1 MLALKIILCILAVVA
16 FFMAGYYVDCNP
28 FDHQVKLSK
37 LTIALNIIGILL
49 VFAFGA
55 VQIITHW
62 TVFAIPKIVL
72 LLAICVIVETF
83 FFEFECSW
91 EIVDFICIIVIFS
104 YFIGGICYERNIQ
117 ECKNPDISIEKVELV
132 NATDNL
138 SVKGSFSIL
147 GGDVHDEFVYVYYT
161 KDEKGDFFPDTIPAK
176 DTKISYISEGEQP
189 YLEIKTETYYSLNT
203 NHTPATKCQE
213 YSKTS
218 YVLYVPEGSIQK
230 IFKFDAQ

>member
-16 FFMAGYYVDCNP
+16 FFMAGYFEYFNP
-28 FDHQVKLSK
+28 YDYLGERSK
-37 LTIALNIIGILL
+37 LAIALNIIGILL

-55 VQIITHW
+55 VQITTHW

-72 LLAICVIVETF
+72 LLAICIMGEAS
-83 FFEFECSW
+83 FFEYWDNC
-91 EIVDFICIIVIFS
+91 IDICIVVIIVS
-104 YFIGGICYERNIQ
+104 YIIGGICYERNIQ

-203 NHTPATKCQE
+203 NDTPATKCWE
-213 YSKTS
+213 HDEIS
-218 YVLYVPEGSIQK
+218 YVLYVPEGSIQE
-230 IFKFDAQ
+230 ILKFDAQ